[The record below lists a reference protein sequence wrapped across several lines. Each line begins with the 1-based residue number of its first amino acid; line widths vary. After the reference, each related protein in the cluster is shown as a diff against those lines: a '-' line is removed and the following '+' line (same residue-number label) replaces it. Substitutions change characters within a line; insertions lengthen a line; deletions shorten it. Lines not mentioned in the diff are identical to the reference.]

1 MMLTDPAAIATAF
14 TAASASQKLG
24 FVLFYGGAA
33 MVILS
38 CCMQV
43 AKARTRKN

>member
-1 MMLTDPAAIATAF
+1 MILTDPAAIATAF
-14 TAASASQKLG
+14 SSASASQRLG

-43 AKARTRKN
+43 AKARLRKR